1 MRFYELELNGETIKF
16 RLTSN
21 DCMVIESKTGKNIAE
36 YVQEMS
42 MTTIINLLMY
52 MRRSDVPNF
61 SQKDATELYDK
72 LIDNGYTL
80 ETIVSNILL
89 EGLCVSGF
97 MSKADLENMM
107 EAKNKTKEQ
116 IKEQMKK

>member
-1 MRFYELELNGETIKF
+1 MKYYELELNGETVKF

-21 DCMVIESKTGKNIAE
+21 DCMVIEKKTGKNIAE

-42 MTTIINLLMY
+42 MTTIITLLMY

-61 SQKDATELYDK
+61 SEKDASDLFDK
-72 LIDNGYTL
+72 LVDNGYTL
-80 ETIVSNILL
+80 ETIVSDVLL

-97 MSKADLENMM
+97 MSKADLAKIKDTKTEIKK
-107 EAKNKTKEQ
+107 EALK
-116 IKEQMKK
+116 